1 MNYFGEGDGMR
12 RLPIIV
18 AVVLFC
24 VLAAGC
30 SKSEKAES
38 DVIRIGVFEPMTG
51 ANAAGGIMELEG
63 IQLANELYPTVLG
76 KKVELVVVDN
86 KSDKVEAANAVTRLV
101 ERDKVHVVLGSWGSS
116 LSMAAGPIV
125 EEAGIPAIALS
136 ATNPLVTLGN
146 DYYFRVCFIDPFQGT
161 VMANYAY
168 NNVGART
175 AAIVQEISNDY
186 SVGLAQFFTDSF
198 KQLTGNPNAIVG
210 ISNYTTGDQDFSAQL
225 ITISQT
231 KPDVIFAPG
240 NYTESALLIKQAREL
255 GITIPILGGDTWETP
270 EFLTVGGNA
279 VDGTVISTF
288 YTTETAMTE
297 NSKIFLDAFRA
308 KYNKEPASVAALGF
322 DGYLIILD
330 AIERA
335 GSTNSKAIRDMI
347 ASTKDFPGAAGTI
360 TLDTNGDAVKDA
372 VIKEVK
378 NGSFVYS
385 ATVKP

>member
-1 MNYFGEGDGMR
+1 MKKLLVVF
-12 RLPIIV
+12 LALLCLI
-18 AVVLFC
+18 AVS
-24 VLAAGC
+24 C
-30 SKSEKAES
+30 SRGASDSTEA
-38 DVIRIGVFEPMTG
+38 DVIKIGVFEPMTG

-76 KKVELVVVDN
+76 KKIELVVVDN

-101 ERDKVHVVLGSWGSS
+101 ERDKVNVVLGSWGSS
-116 LSMAAGPIV
+116 MSMAAGPIV

-186 SVGLAQFFTDSF
+186 SVGLAQYFTDAF
-198 KQLTGNPNAIVG
+198 KKLTGNENAILGVT
-210 ISNYTTGDQDFSAQL
+210 NYTTGDQDFSAQL
-225 ITISQT
+225 ITLSQR

-270 EFLTVGGNA
+270 EFLTVGGSA
-279 VDGTVISTF
+279 VEGTVISTF

-322 DGYLIILD
+322 DGYLIVLD
-330 AIERA
+330 AIEKA
-335 GSTNSKAIRDMI
+335 GSTDPKAIRDQI
-347 ASTKDFPGAAGTI
+347 AKTSNFPGAAGTI
-360 TLDTNGDAVKDA
+360 TLDENGDAVKDA
-372 VIKEVK
+372 VIKIVK
-378 NGSFVYS
+378 DGTFVYS
-385 ATVKP
+385 ATVSP